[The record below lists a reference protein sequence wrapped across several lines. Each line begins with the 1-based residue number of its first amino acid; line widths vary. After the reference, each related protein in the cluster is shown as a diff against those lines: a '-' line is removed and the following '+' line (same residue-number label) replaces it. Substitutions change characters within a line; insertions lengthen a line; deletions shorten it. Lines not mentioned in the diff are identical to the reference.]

1 MENQGIAEV
10 LRVLTNRVKNSE
22 NKVKMAKKISINNEL
37 DKVKKK
43 LIRNTLAIPSK
54 KRDMSLKYPKGD
66 DGLTEKQ
73 RVFVEIYTEN
83 EGRMTP
89 TACARQAG
97 YKAERANVTA
107 SELLNIKKFPRVT
120 AAVMKRREEIATTH
134 RVQMNKHVQELARL
148 REKALGEK
156 SYSAAVNAER
166 LRGQAAG
173 LYIERRE
180 IRTGSIDDMSRE
192 DVLKQLKELG
202 LDGKFKKEGNQ
213 TVLSVE
219 EEKKSNGEGIKDI
232 TEVQT
237 ESSEGQDE
245 V

>member
-1 MENQGIAEV
+1 ME
-10 LRVLTNRVKNSE
+10 KNSE
-22 NKVKMAKKISINNEL
+22 NRVKMVKKTSINKEL
-37 DKVKKK
+37 SKIQKK
-43 LIRNTLAIPSK
+43 LPANTSANTIV
-54 KRDMSLKYPKGD
+54 KRDMSLKYPKGN

-73 RVFVEIYTEN
+73 RVFVEIYTDN

-97 YKAERANVTA
+97 YNVDRAHVTA

-120 AAVMKRREEIATTH
+120 AAVMKRREEIADTH

-213 TVLSVE
+213 TILSVE
-219 EEKKSNGEGIKDI
+219 EKSSGEGIKDV
-232 TEVQT
+232 TEVST
-237 ESSEGQDE
+237 EDSERQNK

>member
-1 MENQGIAEV
+1 MKKVE
-10 LRVLTNRVKNSE
+10 KNSE
-22 NKVKMAKKISINNEL
+22 NEAKMVKKTSINKEL
-37 DKVKKK
+37 DKIQKK
-43 LIRNTLAIPSK
+43 LPANTSANTIV
-54 KRDMSLKYPKGD
+54 KRDMSLKYPKGN
-66 DGLTEKQ
+66 DGLTDKQ
-73 RVFVEIYTEN
+73 RVFVEIYTDN

-97 YKAERANVTA
+97 YNVDRAHVTA
-107 SELLNIKKFPRVT
+107 SELLNIKKFPRVV
-120 AAVMKRREEIATTH
+120 AAVLKRREEITDTH
-134 RVQMNKHVQELARL
+134 RVQMGKHVQELARL
-148 REKALGEK
+148 REKALREK

-180 IRTGSIDDMSRE
+180 IRTGSIDDMSRD

-202 LDGKFKKEGNQ
+202 LDGKFRKEGNQ

-219 EEKKSNGEGIKDI
+219 EKSSGEGIKDI

-237 ESSEGQDE
+237 KSSEEQKE

>member
-1 MENQGIAEV
+1 ME
-10 LRVLTNRVKNSE
+10 KNSE
-22 NKVKMAKKISINNEL
+22 NKVKMVKKTSINKEL
-37 DKVKKK
+37 NKIQKK
-43 LIRNTLAIPSK
+43 LPANTSANTFL
-54 KRDMSLKYPKGD
+54 KRDMSLKYPKGN

-73 RVFVEIYTEN
+73 RVFVEIYTDN

-97 YKAERANVTA
+97 YNVDRAHVTA
-107 SELLNIKKFPRVT
+107 SELLNIKKFPRVV
-120 AAVMKRREEIATTH
+120 AAVLKRREEIADTH
-134 RVQMNKHVQELARL
+134 RVKMSKHVQELVRL
-148 REKALGEK
+148 RDRALGEE

-173 LYIERRE
+173 LYVERKE
-180 IRTGSIDDMSRE
+180 IRTGSIDDMSRD

-202 LDGKFKKEGNQ
+202 LDGKFRKEGNQ

-219 EEKKSNGEGIKDI
+219 EKSNGEGIKDI

-237 ESSEGQDE
+237 KNSEGQNE